1 MKSTSAMASPARG
14 MMMFS
19 DQSLVN
25 EPEKLEVMKT
35 FYRKAEEL
43 RDRE

>member
-1 MKSTSAMASPARG
+1 MASRASG
-14 MMMFS
+14 VMMFS

-35 FYRKAEEL
+35 FYRKAKGL